1 MGRDCDRNAVG
12 VAYVG
17 KSDRNSSPA
26 CHPQLLVKNIATNR
40 CTYDVLDYFCTVTEI
55 KSKSHKLH
63 ALIELRFAR
72 ATVRKK
78 KKLKTRQKGGNISCL
93 ARADVRKITR
103 SLTAKTTQNNSY
115 FFFIIFIE
123 SVKILLVTQRR
134 NFTIFTST
142 AIF

>member
-1 MGRDCDRNAVG
+1 MVKDCDRNAVG

-26 CHPQLLVKNIATNR
+26 CHPQLLPKNIVTNP
-40 CTYDVLDYFCTVTEI
+40 CFYDVLDYFCTVIEI
-55 KSKSHKLH
+55 KSKSHKLR

-72 ATVRKK
+72 RNCQDG

-123 SVKILLVTQRR
+123 SVKIQLVTRRR

-142 AIF
+142 TIF